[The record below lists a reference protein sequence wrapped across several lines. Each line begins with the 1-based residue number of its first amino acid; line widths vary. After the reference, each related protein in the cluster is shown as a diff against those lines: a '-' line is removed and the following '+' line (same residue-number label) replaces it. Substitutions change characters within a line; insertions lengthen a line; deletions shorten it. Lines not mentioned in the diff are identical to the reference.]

1 MDTLQVVNAIYK
13 HSENTR
19 TMARAVTELYEQIQY
34 LQTSASIINPMEL
47 AKIQSE
53 CREAAKRLAVYGWAS
68 ARTQDNQATEFAA
81 KAIKVPYNVA
91 MDYLPE
97 EGTKRQAFSKEFVRE
112 YNQVSHQNALNRA
125 AVNNK
130 PTGTDSRYGGRGRA
144 TETTSLQQS
153 SKAIDLQHSIQNNNY
168 SIPSDGI
175 QPGGRLNKFYNNWIK
190 VISHK
195 WPLSV
200 IREGYKIQLNSN
212 PIPWKLKKMNLKLED
227 QIAVD
232 QAVEKFMTAGK
243 IEISPSQSR
252 DYLSNFFTIQEA
264 TKRRPI
270 LDCKMINNYIQCH
283 HFKMEG
289 VPALRESTDL
299 QQNYALCYR
308 TFEERGHTYDL
319 IFRRHL
325 FTSEIRR
332 RNEDCQFQSVKTSG
346 GSRVYYQFNEECINA
361 VENTTVFR
369 LPIQHQE
376 DVNYCAAR
384 KDQQTDQEGETS
396 SEGRLQLQLQVDS
409 KSIGEDDFHV
419 TSDSRR
425 CHVLTCQ

>member
-68 ARTQDNQATEFAA
+68 ARSQDNQATEFAA

-289 VPALRESTDL
+289 VPALREVIERNDFICKIDL
-299 QQNYALCYR
+299 KDAYVVVPL
-308 TFEERGHTYDL
+308 
-319 IFRRHL
+319 
-325 FTSEIRR
+325 
-332 RNEDCQFQSVKTSG
+332 
-346 GSRVYYQFNEECINA
+346 
-361 VENTTVFR
+361 
-369 LPIQHQE
+369 HQ
-376 DVNYCAAR
+376 
-384 KDQQTDQEGETS
+384 
-396 SEGRLQLQLQVDS
+396 
-409 KSIGEDDFHV
+409 
-419 TSDSRR
+419 DSRKY
-425 CHVLTCQ
+425 LTFLHKNTVYQYKTLAFGMSISPRIFSKIMRYVIEPLRREGIRMT

>member
-1 MDTLQVVNAIYK
+1 MVRNFRQHQSQPSTL
-13 HSENTR
+13 R
-19 TMARAVTELYEQIQY
+19 
-34 LQTSASIINPMEL
+34 
-47 AKIQSE
+47 
-53 CREAAKRLAVYGWAS
+53 
-68 ARTQDNQATEFAA
+68 
-81 KAIKVPYNVA
+81 
-91 MDYLPE
+91 
-97 EGTKRQAFSKEFVRE
+97 
-112 YNQVSHQNALNRA
+112 
-125 AVNNK
+125 
-130 PTGTDSRYGGRGRA
+130 PTITPLLA

-289 VPALRESTDL
+289 VPALREVIERNDFICKIDL
-299 QQNYALCYR
+299 KDAYVVVPL
-308 TFEERGHTYDL
+308 
-319 IFRRHL
+319 
-325 FTSEIRR
+325 
-332 RNEDCQFQSVKTSG
+332 
-346 GSRVYYQFNEECINA
+346 
-361 VENTTVFR
+361 
-369 LPIQHQE
+369 HQ
-376 DVNYCAAR
+376 
-384 KDQQTDQEGETS
+384 
-396 SEGRLQLQLQVDS
+396 
-409 KSIGEDDFHV
+409 
-419 TSDSRR
+419 DSRKY
-425 CHVLTCQ
+425 LTFLHKNTVYQYKTLAFGMSISPRIFSKIMRYVIEPLRREGIRMT